1 MNIVS
6 LPKMVISSREGWLDL
21 ERIHPSIIKVFAF
34 LVLPLSILPPAML
47 YYAGSHYGAA
57 FGAGFENKP
66 WGAIAGVFFLAELA
80 TFGGMGWFIRQF
92 ARTAHVA
99 VSQHDA
105 YLLAG
110 IAPVPLWLSSLGL
123 LVPGLPFNFGLSFVA
138 LLMSCGLIYH
148 GVSALCHVR
157 EEVAAMAITHGVIG
171 AGLVAWVFLLLL
183 VLAM

>member
-1 MNIVS
+1 MSIAS
-6 LPKMVISSREGWLDL
+6 LPKMVISSQEGWPEL
-21 ERIHPSIIKVFAF
+21 EKIHPSVIQLFIF

-57 FGAGFENKP
+57 FGAGFDSKP
-66 WGAIAGVFFLAELA
+66 WGTIALMFFLAELA
-80 TFGGMGWFIRQF
+80 TFGGMGWFIQQF
-92 ARTAHVA
+92 ADTNQVA
-99 VSQHDA
+99 ISQHDA

-123 LVPGLPFNFGLSFVA
+123 LVPSLPFSVGLSLVA
-138 LLMSCGLIYH
+138 LAASCGLIYH
-148 GVSALCHVR
+148 GVCAMCRMH